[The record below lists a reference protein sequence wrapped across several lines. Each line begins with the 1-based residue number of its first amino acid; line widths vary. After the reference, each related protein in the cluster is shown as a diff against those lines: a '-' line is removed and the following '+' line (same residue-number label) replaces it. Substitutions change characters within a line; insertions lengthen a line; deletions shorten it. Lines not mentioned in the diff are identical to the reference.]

1 MAWSRTAPWV
11 VVLAV
16 SACAAPASMSE
27 AERARIE
34 GDVRARVDAFQEA
47 ERRRDPDAILAFLA
61 PDFYMY
67 VDGARA
73 DYDTVAAQ
81 IRSTMPS
88 LQRFETTWSDVE
100 VRALGRDH
108 ALVSLVFRDEVTDET
123 GLTTNL
129 RGPTTFVWRLECG
142 DWRILYADA
151 DHYPDER

>member
-1 MAWSRTAPWV
+1 MAWSRAAPWV
-11 VVLAV
+11 VLLAL
-16 SACAAPASMSE
+16 SACTAPAPMQE
-27 AERARIE
+27 EERARIE
-34 GDVRARVDAFQEA
+34 KDVRARVDAFQEA
-47 ERRRDPDAILAFLA
+47 ERQRDPDAIVAFLA

-67 VDGARA
+67 MDGVRA

-88 LQRFETTWSDVE
+88 LQGFETTWSDVE
-100 VRALGRDH
+100 VRVLGRDH
-108 ALVSLVFRDEVTDET
+108 ALVSLVFRDEVTDGT

-129 RGPTTFVWRLECG
+129 RGPTTFVWRLEGG